1 MDFLNP
7 TKRDFLSLSIT
18 DLLEAREA
26 YHVHLS
32 KMERVIGTAIGRFL
46 IRRQD
51 KDFKDPYGHE
61 KRFQTTPRTLVN
73 SDIRK
78 WSWPCVLVFV
88 ESWLTKEEMSE
99 QPDEVVP
106 PLLYLPDGRVIPTC
120 VVCAGLDEDRLRPLG
135 GLNFPSKLIGG
146 GYPVLTDVQNS
157 QHVGSLGCLV
167 TDGESVY
174 ALTNQHVIGAAGR
187 EALTLINGQ
196 RRRIGVSSD
205 RQIGKKAFGAVYKGF
220 PEIRAFS
227 NLDAG
232 LVRLE
237 DVNNCTA
244 QVFGLGELGPLIDA
258 NVNTLTL
265 DYIGMPVRAFG
276 GVSGELT
283 GKVFAFFYRYR
294 SVGGFDFV
302 ADLLIGPAG
311 ERTPL
316 LTQHGDSGTIW
327 VYDQPHSQSNGDGV
341 KAPRFRPL
349 GLQWGGQKLLAADRE
364 IGVQFALATFISTI
378 CRELDVDLIRDLN
391 VGQTPFWGRL
401 GHYQIA
407 AVACG
412 LVTNQKL
419 AALLEKNI
427 NRISFDLQT
436 IHDSSKG
443 KKTGVFKQL
452 PGFVPLA
459 DVPDLVWKSGPAG
472 IRRGKEGPNHFAD
485 VDAVSPGPQFSGK
498 SLLDLTRKA
507 GNIDPAVWDSFY
519 NELNENSDAETTKG
533 SLPFR
538 VWQIYQEMVGFVK
551 ERKVADFVCAAG
563 VLAHYVG
570 DACQPLHASQ
580 FHDGPVGQSIGVHSM
595 YENTMLDS
603 RPDELVVAVESAIG
617 NRKAKKDVSGG
628 KEAAASII
636 QLFRDAR
643 KMLAPEEIV
652 DFFQTLTDNK
662 PAQMWE
668 EFGERTAKCMA
679 LGCLRLASLWQSAWV
694 EGGGDQIPNNKL
706 TEIKTT
712 ILRQKYEK
720 KTFLESMNLKDMTE
734 SQIFN

>member
-1 MDFLNP
+1 MNLLNSSN
-7 TKRDFLSLSIT
+7 RDFLSLSIS

-26 YHVHLS
+26 YHVHIS
-32 KMERVIGTAIGRFL
+32 RMDRVIGTAIGRFL

-51 KDFKDPYGHE
+51 ADFKDPYGQE
-61 KRFQTTPRTLVN
+61 KRFKSAPRTLGN
-73 SDIRK
+73 SDVRK

-88 ESWLTKEEMSE
+88 DSWLSKAEVAT

-106 PLLYLPDGRVIPTC
+106 PFLYLPDGRVVPTC
-120 VVCAGLDEDRLRPLG
+120 VVCAGLEQEPLRPLS

-146 GYPVLTDVQNS
+146 GYPLMTETQNS

-174 ALTNQHVIGAAGR
+174 ALTNQHVIGATGR

-196 RRRIGVSSD
+196 RRRIGRASD
-205 RQIGKKAFGAVYKGF
+205 KQIGKKEFGSVYKGF

-232 LVRLE
+232 LIRLE

-244 QVFGLGELGPLIDA
+244 QVFGLGELGPLVDA

-302 ADLLIGPAG
+302 ADLLIGPSN

-316 LTQHGDSGTIW
+316 RTQHGDSGTIW
-327 VYDQPHSQSNGDGV
+327 VYDQPEPQSNGNGF
-341 KAPRFRPL
+341 KSPSFRPL
-349 GLQWGGQKLLAADRE
+349 GLQWGGQKLLAAGGE
-364 IGVQFALATFISTI
+364 IGIQFALATFISTI

-391 VGQTPFWGRL
+391 IGQTPYWGRL

-407 AVACG
+407 AEACG
-412 LVTNQKL
+412 LVTDQKL
-419 AALLEKNI
+419 ATLLEKNV
-427 NRISFDLQT
+427 NRISFDIQT
-436 IHDSSKG
+436 IHDSSKSQ
-443 KKTGVFKQL
+443 KTGVFKQFS
-452 PGFVPLA
+452 GFIPLA

-485 VDAVSPGPQFSGK
+485 VDAVSPGPQFTGK
-498 SLLDLTRKA
+498 SLLDLTRKSR
-507 GNIDPAVWDSFY
+507 NIDPAVWDGFY
-519 NELNENSDAETTKG
+519 DELNENSDTKTEKG
-533 SLPFR
+533 LLPFR
-538 VWQIYQEMVGFVK
+538 VWQIYQDMVSFVK

-563 VLAHYVG
+563 VLAHYIG
-570 DACQPLHASQ
+570 DACQPLHTSQ

-595 YENTMLDS
+595 FENTMLDS

-617 NRKAKKDVSGG
+617 NRKAKKDVAGG
-628 KEAAASII
+628 KEAAASVI
-636 QLFRDAR
+636 QLFRDVR
-643 KMLAPEEIV
+643 KTLAPEEIV

-662 PAQMWE
+662 PAKMWE
-668 EFGERTAKCMA
+668 EFGERAAKCMA
-679 LGCLRLASLWQSAWV
+679 LGCLRLASLWQSAWI
-694 EGGGDQIPNNKL
+694 EGGGAHIPNNKL
-706 TEIKTT
+706 TEIRTT
-712 ILRQKYEK
+712 VLRQKYENK
-720 KTFLESMNLKDMTE
+720 AFLESMNLSDIVD
-734 SQIFN
+734 SQILE

>member
-1 MDFLNP
+1 MNFLNSSN
-7 TKRDFLSLSIT
+7 RDFLSLSIS

-26 YHVHLS
+26 YHVHIS
-32 KMERVIGTAIGRFL
+32 RMDRVIGTAIGRFL

-51 KDFKDPYGHE
+51 ADFKDPYGHE
-61 KRFQTTPRTLVN
+61 KRFKSAPRTLGN
-73 SDIRK
+73 SDVRK

-88 ESWLTKEEMSE
+88 DSWLSKAEVAA

-106 PLLYLPDGRVIPTC
+106 PFLYLPDGRVVPTC
-120 VVCAGLDEDRLRPLG
+120 VVCAGLEQEPLRPLS

-146 GYPVLTDVQNS
+146 GYPLMTETQNS
-157 QHVGSLGCLV
+157 QHIGSLGCLV

-174 ALTNQHVIGAAGR
+174 ALTNQHVIGATGR

-196 RRRIGVSSD
+196 RRRIGRASD
-205 RQIGKKAFGAVYKGF
+205 KQIGKKEFGSVYKGF

-232 LVRLE
+232 LIRLE

-244 QVFGLGELGPLIDA
+244 QVFGLGELGPLVDA

-302 ADLLIGPAG
+302 ADLLIGPSN

-316 LTQHGDSGTIW
+316 RTQHGDSGTIW
-327 VYDQPHSQSNGDGV
+327 VYDQPEPQSNGNGF
-341 KAPRFRPL
+341 KSPSFRPL
-349 GLQWGGQKLLAADRE
+349 GLQWGGQKLLAAGGE
-364 IGVQFALATFISTI
+364 IGIQFALATFISTI

-391 VGQTPFWGRL
+391 IGQTPYWGRL

-407 AVACG
+407 AEACG
-412 LVTNQKL
+412 LVTDQKL
-419 AALLEKNI
+419 ATLLEKNI
-427 NRISFDLQT
+427 NRISFDIQT
-436 IHDSSKG
+436 IHDSSKSQ
-443 KKTGVFKQL
+443 KTGIFKQFS
-452 PGFVPLA
+452 GFIPLA

-485 VDAVSPGPQFSGK
+485 VDAVSPGPQFTGK
-498 SLLDLTRKA
+498 SLLDLTRKSR
-507 GNIDPAVWDSFY
+507 NIDPAVWDSFY
-519 NELNENSDAETTKG
+519 DELNENSDTKTEKG
-533 SLPFR
+533 LLPFR
-538 VWQIYQEMVGFVK
+538 VWQIYQDMVSFVK

-563 VLAHYVG
+563 VLAHYIG
-570 DACQPLHASQ
+570 DACQPLHTSQ

-595 YENTMLDS
+595 FENTMLDS

-617 NRKAKKDVSGG
+617 NRKAKKDVASG
-628 KEAAASII
+628 KEAAASVI
-636 QLFRDAR
+636 QLFRDVR
-643 KMLAPEEIV
+643 KTLAPEEIV

-662 PAQMWE
+662 PAKMWE
-668 EFGERTAKCMA
+668 EFGERAAKCMA
-679 LGCLRLASLWQSAWV
+679 LGCLRLASLWQSAWI
-694 EGGGDQIPNNKL
+694 EGGGAHIPNNKL
-706 TEIKTT
+706 TEIRTT
-712 ILRQKYEK
+712 VLRQKYENK
-720 KTFLESMNLKDMTE
+720 AFLESMNLSDMVD
-734 SQIFN
+734 SQILE

>member
-1 MDFLNP
+1 
-7 TKRDFLSLSIT
+7 
-18 DLLEAREA
+18 
-26 YHVHLS
+26 
-32 KMERVIGTAIGRFL
+32 VIGTAIGRFL

-51 KDFKDPYGHE
+51 KDFKDPYGQE
-61 KRFQTTPRTLVN
+61 KRFQSTPRTLVN
-73 SDIRK
+73 SGIRK

-88 ESWLTKEEMSE
+88 ESWLTKEEMRE

-106 PLLYLPDGRVIPTC
+106 PLLYLPDGRVVPTC
-120 VVCAGLDEDRLRPLG
+120 VVCAGLDEEPLRPLRG
-135 GLNFPSKLIGG
+135 VNFPSRLVGG

-167 TDGESVY
+167 TDGESIY

-187 EALTLINGQ
+187 EALTLINGK
-196 RRRIGVSSD
+196 RRRIGASSD

-302 ADLLIGPAG
+302 ADLLIGPAD

-327 VYDQPHSQSNGDGV
+327 VYDQPQPQSNGDGF
-341 KAPRFRPL
+341 KAPRFKPL
-349 GLQWGGQKLLAADRE
+349 GLQWGGQKLLAVDRE

-378 CRELDVDLIRDLN
+378 CRELDVDLVRDLN
-391 VGQTPFWGRL
+391 VGQTPYWGRL
-401 GHYQIA
+401 GHCQIA
-407 AVACG
+407 AEACG

-443 KKTGVFKQL
+443 KKTGVFKQFN
-452 PGFVPLA
+452 GFVPLA

-485 VDAVSPGPQFSGK
+485 VDAVSPGPHFCGK
-498 SLLDLTRKA
+498 SLLDLTKKV

-519 NELNENSDAETTKG
+519 DELNENSQTQTDKG

-538 VWQIYQEMVGFVK
+538 VWQIYEEMVGFVK

-580 FHDGPVGQSIGVHSM
+580 FHDGPVGQPIGVHSM

-617 NRKAKKDVSGG
+617 NRKSKKDVSGG
-628 KEAAASII
+628 KDAAASII
-636 QLFRDAR
+636 QLFRDVR
-643 KMLAPEEIV
+643 KILAPEEIV

-712 ILRQKYEK
+712 TLRQKYET
-720 KTFLESMNLKDMTE
+720 KTFLESMNFKDMIE
-734 SQIFN
+734 SGIFE

>member
-7 TKRDFLSLSIT
+7 SKRDFLSLSVS

-32 KMERVIGTAIGRFL
+32 KMDRVIGTAIGRFL

-51 KDFKDPYGHE
+51 KDFKDPYGQE
-61 KRFQTTPRTLVN
+61 KRFQSTKRTLVN

-88 ESWLTKEEMSE
+88 DSWLTKEEMSE
-99 QPDEVVP
+99 KPDEVVP
-106 PLLYLPDGRVIPTC
+106 SLLYLPDGRVIPTC
-120 VVCAGLDEDRLRPLG
+120 VVCAGLAEEPSHPLM

-146 GYPVLTDVQNS
+146 GYPVLTDAQNS

-167 TDGESVY
+167 TDGESIY
-174 ALTNQHVIGAAGR
+174 ALTNQHVVGAAGR
-187 EALTLINGQ
+187 EALTLVNGQ
-196 RRRIGVSSD
+196 RRRIGIASE

-237 DVNNCTA
+237 DINNCTA
-244 QVFGLGELGPLIDA
+244 QVFGLGELDQLIDA

-302 ADLLIGPAG
+302 ADLLIGPAD

-316 LTQHGDSGTIW
+316 LTRHGDSGTIW
-327 VYDQPHSQSNGDGV
+327 VYDQPQPQSNGNGFN
-341 KAPRFRPL
+341 APRFRPL

-391 VGQTPFWGRL
+391 IGQTPYWGRL

-407 AVACG
+407 AEACG

-427 NRISFDLQT
+427 NRIGFDIQT
-436 IHDSSKG
+436 IHDSSKSR
-443 KKTGVFKQL
+443 KTGVFKQFN
-452 PGFVPLA
+452 GFVPLA

-498 SLLDLTRKA
+498 SLLDLTKKA
-507 GNIDPAVWDSFY
+507 INIDPAVWDDFY
-519 NELNENSDAETTKG
+519 DELNENSEAQTEKG

-538 VWQIYQEMVGFVK
+538 VWQIYQEMVSFVE

-580 FHDGPVGQSIGVHSM
+580 YHDGPVGQAIGVHSM

-636 QLFRDAR
+636 QLFRDVR
-643 KMLAPEEIV
+643 KILAPEEIV
-652 DFFQTLTDNK
+652 EFFQTLTDNK
-662 PAQMWE
+662 PTQMWE
-668 EFGERTAKCMA
+668 EFGDRTAKCMA

-706 TEIKTT
+706 TEIKTSA
-712 ILRQKYEK
+712 LRQKYER
-720 KTFLESMNLKDMTE
+720 KTFLESMNLKDMID
-734 SQIFN
+734 SGIFE

>member
-1 MDFLNP
+1 MNFINSSN
-7 TKRDFLSLSIT
+7 RDFLSLSIS

-26 YHVHLS
+26 YHVHIS
-32 KMERVIGTAIGRFL
+32 RMERVIGTAIGRFL

-51 KDFKDPYGHE
+51 ADYKNPYGHQ
-61 KRFQTTPRTLVN
+61 KRFQTTPRTLAN
-73 SDIRK
+73 SDVRK

-88 ESWLTKEEMSE
+88 ESWLSKEEVSS
-99 QPDEVVP
+99 QPDDVVP
-106 PLLYLPDGRVIPTC
+106 PFLFLPDGRVIPTC
-120 VVCAGLDEDRLRPLG
+120 VVCAGLEQEPTRPLG
-135 GLNFPSKLIGG
+135 RLNFPSKLIGG
-146 GYPVLTDVQNS
+146 GYPVLTEVQNS

-196 RRRIGVSSD
+196 RRRIGRASD
-205 RQIGKKAFGAVYKGF
+205 RQIGKKEFGAVYKGF

-232 LVRLE
+232 LVQLE

-265 DYIGMPVRAFG
+265 DYIGLPVRAFG

-302 ADLLIGPAG
+302 ADLLIGPSN
-311 ERTPL
+311 ERNPL
-316 LTQHGDSGTIW
+316 RTQHGDSGTIW
-327 VYDQPHSQSNGDGV
+327 VHDQPQRQSNGDGF

-349 GLQWGGQKLLAADRE
+349 GLQWGGQKLLGATGE

-378 CRELDVDLIRDLN
+378 CRELDIDLIRDLN
-391 VGQTPFWGRL
+391 IGQTPFWGRL

-407 AVACG
+407 AEACG

-419 AALLEKNI
+419 GALLEKNI
-427 NRISFDLQT
+427 NRISFDMQT
-436 IHDSSKG
+436 IHDSIKR

-452 PGFVPLA
+452 DGFVPLA

-472 IRRGKEGPNHFAD
+472 VRRGKEGPNHFAD
-485 VDAVSPGPQFSGK
+485 VDAVSPGPQFPGK
-498 SLLDLTRKA
+498 SLLDLARKS
-507 GNIDPAVWDSFY
+507 GNIDPAVWNNFY
-519 NELNENSDAETTKG
+519 DELNDNSIAQTEKG

-538 VWQIYQEMVGFVK
+538 VWQIYQSMVDFVK
-551 ERKVADFVCAAG
+551 EGKVADFICAAG

-570 DACQPLHASQ
+570 DSCQPLHTSQ
-580 FHDGPVGQSIGVHSM
+580 LHDGPVGQSIGVHSM
-595 YENTMLDS
+595 FENTMLDS

-617 NRKAKKDVSGG
+617 KRKAKKDVHGG
-628 KEAAASII
+628 KEAAAAII
-636 QLFRDAR
+636 QLFRDVR
-643 KMLAPEEIV
+643 KTLAPEEIV
-652 DFFQTLTDNK
+652 DFFQTLTENK
-662 PAQMWE
+662 PKKMWE
-668 EFGERTAKCMA
+668 EFGERAAKCMA

-694 EGGGDQIPNNKL
+694 EGGGDHIPNNKL

-712 ILRQKYEK
+712 TLRQKYENK
-720 KTFLESMNLKDMTE
+720 AFLESMNLNDMIK
-734 SQIFN
+734 SQIFE

>member
-7 TKRDFLSLSIT
+7 SKRDFLSLSIS

-26 YHVHLS
+26 YHVHIS
-32 KMERVIGTAIGRFL
+32 RMERVIGTAIGRFL

-51 KDFKDPYGHE
+51 KDFKDPYGQE
-61 KRFQTTPRTLVN
+61 KRFQSTPRTLVN
-73 SDIRK
+73 SGIRK

-88 ESWLTKEEMSE
+88 ESWLTKEEMRE

-120 VVCAGLDEDRLRPLG
+120 VVCAGLDEEPLRSLT
-135 GLNFPSKLIGG
+135 GLNFPSKLVGG

-167 TDGESVY
+167 TDGEAIY

-187 EALTLINGQ
+187 EALTLING
-196 RRRIGVSSD
+196 RRQRIGVSSD

-302 ADLLIGPAG
+302 ADLLIGPAD

-327 VYDQPHSQSNGDGV
+327 VYDQPQPQSNGDGF
-341 KAPRFRPL
+341 KAPRFKPL

-391 VGQTPFWGRL
+391 VGQAPYWGRL

-407 AVACG
+407 AEACE

-443 KKTGVFKQL
+443 KNTGVFKQFN
-452 PGFVPLA
+452 GFVPLA

-485 VDAVSPGPQFSGK
+485 VDAVSPGPHFSGK
-498 SLLDLTRKA
+498 SLLDLTKKV

-519 NELNENSDAETTKG
+519 DELNENSVAQTDKG

-538 VWQIYQEMVGFVK
+538 VWQIYEEMVGFVR

-580 FHDGPVGQSIGVHSM
+580 FHDGPVGQPIGVHSM

-636 QLFRDAR
+636 QLFRDVR
-643 KMLAPEEIV
+643 KILAPEEIV

-662 PAQMWE
+662 PAQMWD

-712 ILRQKYEK
+712 TLRQKYEK
-720 KTFLESMNLKDMTE
+720 KTFLESLNLRDMIE
-734 SQIFN
+734 SGIFE

>member
-1 MDFLNP
+1 MNFLNP
-7 TKRDFLSLSIT
+7 SNRDFSSLSIK

-32 KMERVIGTAIGRFL
+32 RMERVIGTAIGRFL
-46 IRRQD
+46 IRRRD
-51 KDFKDPYGHE
+51 KDYKDPYGHE
-61 KRFQTTPRTLVN
+61 KRYQSPPRTLDN
-73 SDIRK
+73 SDVRK

-88 ESWLTKEEMSE
+88 ESWLTKEEMDA
-99 QPDEVVP
+99 QPDDVVP
-106 PLLYLPDGRVIPTC
+106 SFLYLPDGRVVPTC
-120 VVCAGLDEDRLRPLG
+120 VVCAGLAEEPLRSLG
-135 GLNFPSKLIGG
+135 RLNFPSKLIGG
-146 GYPVLTDVQNS
+146 GYPVLTEVQNS

-167 TDGESVY
+167 SDGESIY

-187 EALTLINGQ
+187 ETLTLVSGQ
-196 RRRIGVSSD
+196 RRIIGKASD
-205 RQIGKKAFGAVYKGF
+205 RQIGKKLFGDVYKGF
-220 PEIRAFS
+220 PEVRAFS

-232 LVRLE
+232 LVQLE

-276 GVSGELT
+276 GVSGELA

-302 ADLLIGPAG
+302 ADLLIGPRD
-311 ERTPL
+311 EQTPL
-316 LTQHGDSGTIW
+316 RTQHGDSGTVW
-327 VYDQPHSQSNGDGV
+327 VYDQPQPQSNGDGAL
-341 KAPRFRPL
+341 APKFRPL
-349 GLQWGGQKLLAADRE
+349 GLQWGGHKLLAAGRE

-391 VGQTPFWGRL
+391 IGQIPYWGRL
-401 GHYQIA
+401 GHYHIA
-407 AVACG
+407 AEACG

-419 AALLEKNI
+419 AALLDKNV
-427 NRISFDLQT
+427 NRISFEIQT
-436 IHDSSKG
+436 IQDSSKNQ
-443 KKTGVFKQL
+443 KTGVFKQFS
-452 PGFVPLA
+452 GFVPLA

-485 VDAVSPGPQFSGK
+485 VDAVSPGPRFPGK
-498 SLLDLTRKA
+498 SLLDLTKKA
-507 GNIDPAVWDSFY
+507 SNIDPAVWESFY
-519 NELNENSDAETTKG
+519 DELNDNSDNKTEKG
-533 SLPFR
+533 LLPFR

-570 DACQPLHASQ
+570 DACQPLHSSQ

-603 RPDELVVAVESAIG
+603 RPGNVVTAVESAFG
-617 NRKAKKDVSGG
+617 KRKAKKDVAGG

-636 QLFRDAR
+636 KLIRDVR
-643 KMLAPEEIV
+643 KILPPEEIV

-662 PAQMWE
+662 PAQMWG
-668 EFGERTAKCMA
+668 EFGERTAECMA

-706 TEIKTT
+706 TEIKTSA
-712 ILRQKYEK
+712 LRQKYENK
-720 KTFLESMNLKDMTE
+720 SFLASLNLKDMAE
-734 SQIFN
+734 GQILE